1 MLLPVVT
8 AWAIAACGEE
18 GPIGVGGGLLPPG
31 VITIDTVLEPADYLV
46 FDTTFTGYTRPYGAL
61 WVVVARDFGGVLD
74 ASALVR
80 FDPAPGGVT
89 YLDADGVSRFDSL
102 PTYLGGTIVFS
113 VDTARSEF
121 AEPVTLH
128 LYEVAEAWD
137 PRSAT
142 WTLRVDTPGVSLPWL
157 QEGGTAGPLID
168 SGVLELDSDSV
179 VFSVD
184 SAVIARWRDTT
195 DAGRGAL
202 LVSETPGVRLRS
214 TGIGTRTPFLFRL
227 DAVPSARPD
236 TVVTAVATAVA
247 TTFVYAPEPPE
258 ENELRIGGVP
268 ASRGVLRF
276 REDLRES
283 LLGLP
288 CTGPAPDCLRLRDA
302 TVNSARLVL
311 QPIAVPPHFV
321 PEDSLRFR
329 ARVLAVS
336 EFSPPE
342 RAPLGDTLRVTRPVP
357 PTAFVNASPEVVEFD
372 ITRFMAAILAPLDD
386 DARTPSYDLALLAA
400 PEISTF
406 GYARFAAAPRLRLI
420 LTVQPREG
428 GP

>member
-1 MLLPVVT
+1 MLLPVAA
-8 AWAIAACGEE
+8 AWALAACGEE

-31 VITIDTVLEPADYLV
+31 VITIDTILEPADYLV

-74 ASALVR
+74 ANALVR

-89 YLDADGVSRFDSL
+89 YLDADGVARFDSL
-102 PTYLGGTIVFS
+102 PTYLGGTIVFA
-113 VDTARSEF
+113 VDTLRSEF
-121 AEPVTLH
+121 TEPVTLH
-128 LYEVAEAWD
+128 LYDIGEAWD

-157 QEGGTAGPLID
+157 QAGGTPGPLID
-168 SGVLELDSDSV
+168 SAVLEVGSDSV
-179 VFSVD
+179 VFNVD
-184 SAVIARWRDTT
+184 TAVIARWRDTA
-195 DAGRGAL
+195 DARRGAL

-247 TTFVYAPEPPE
+247 TTFVYAPEPPAE
-258 ENELRIGGVP
+258 AELRIGGIP
-268 ASRGVLRF
+268 AARAVLRF
-276 REDLRES
+276 RQDLRETI
-283 LLGLP
+283 LGLP
-288 CTGPAPDCLRLRDA
+288 CAGPAADCLRLRDA
-302 TVNSARLVL
+302 TVNSARLLL
-311 QPIAVPPHFV
+311 QPIAVPAHFL

-329 ARVLAVS
+329 ARVLATS

-342 RAPLGDTLRVTRPVP
+342 RAPLGDTLRITRPVA

-386 DARTPSYDLALLAA
+386 ETRTPSYDMALLAA
-400 PEISTF
+400 PEVSTF
-406 GYARFAAAPRLRLI
+406 GYGRFASGPRLRLV